1 MQLRP
6 VLGKNE
12 ATNGCGV
19 EAIKSL
25 VNRMKSFSNAQCEF
39 CNLLQWTFCNG
50 YSRGPGSLSYLEI
63 SWVPSGPNGVQ
74 ALVGAFTLSGAQLN
88 PVEPCQDV
96 KRWTNQGALCVSR
109 HFADCFNRHLK
120 VRLKEHRMNREAGV
134 PWNHPTGRT
143 LLKSWFLSN
152 DPGFLPCDTPLYMD
166 KPIGPGT
173 GRNLNVHPW
182 IRCKRRY
189 GFLHFEILS
198 QDEGWNSN

>member
-1 MQLRP
+1 MPNRFRLPRHECNWGQQICN
-6 VLGKNE
+6 VGKNE

-96 KRWTNQGALCVSR
+96 KRWTNQVLFAYLAISR
-109 HFADCFNRHLK
+109 TASTAIWRFASRNI
-120 VRLKEHRMNREAGV
+120 G
-134 PWNHPTGRT
+134 WTGKQESHET
-143 LLKSWFLSN
+143 IQLV
-152 DPGFLPCDTPLYMD
+152 GHC
-166 KPIGPGT
+166 
-173 GRNLNVHPW
+173 
-182 IRCKRRY
+182 
-189 GFLHFEILS
+189 
-198 QDEGWNSN
+198 